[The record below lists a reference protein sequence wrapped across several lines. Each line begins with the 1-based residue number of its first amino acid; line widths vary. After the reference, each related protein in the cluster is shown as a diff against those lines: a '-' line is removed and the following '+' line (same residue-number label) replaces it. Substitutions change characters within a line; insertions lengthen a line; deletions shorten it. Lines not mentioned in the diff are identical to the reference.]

1 HMHAFKEHDGL
12 RGCPPPGSHSLLYV
26 TNAVSRPGR
35 GEAWY
40 IFMGYVDHTP
50 LVCFGSDLG
59 NPRAKPRMP
68 WTQQVGPEYWDRNT
82 RIVKRSAQTFRVI
95 LNDLLG
101 YCNQSDAMPPKT
113 PVTYHPISDNEVTL
127 RCWALGFYPKEIT
140 LTWQQDGDDQTQ
152 DMELMETRPA
162 GDGNFQKW
170 AAVGLPEAP
179 SPFLPFPEQSSQS
192 TIPTMGIITGLVL
205 LGAMV
210 IGAVITVMMWKKKN
224 AEFLSHGGIS
234 NIGRSVPCIV
244 NGKYHPHACA

>member
-101 YCNQSDAMPPKT
+101 YCNQSDAK
-113 PVTYHPISDNEVTL
+113 
-127 RCWALGFYPKEIT
+127 
-140 LTWQQDGDDQTQ
+140 
-152 DMELMETRPA
+152 
-162 GDGNFQKW
+162 
-170 AAVGLPEAP
+170 
-179 SPFLPFPEQSSQS
+179 QSSQS